1 MPGTVGVSQSL
12 LRSTE
17 PPSCLMGTLPQAKFR
32 PDTFSEFSVA
42 ACMALAIARNV
53 SGSHR
58 EYCSVF
64 SGNLGLCL
72 IPSPAL
78 GALKTKAFD
87 FLCSSSVTCNPV
99 AIIRAHTNQS
109 THSGP
114 RAHTNGDFVC
124 LRATLRKGRNQEE
137 AGQVRRGLGSPL
149 GSLSVVLILLPCQ
162 WPRGASFCGALSL
175 PQWYENLK
183 VGAHG
188 SIITIF
194 KKLLSDQKLSR
205 SSGI

>member
-12 LRSTE
+12 LRLTE
-17 PPSCLMGTLPQAKFR
+17 LPSCLMGTLPQAKFR

-42 ACMALAIARNV
+42 ACMALAIAKNV
-53 SGSHR
+53 SGNHR

-72 IPSPAL
+72 IPSPAS

-99 AIIRAHTNQS
+99 AIIRS
-109 THSGP
+109 RSGP
-114 RAHTNGDFVC
+114 RAHTNGDLVC

-137 AGQVRRGLGSPL
+137 AGQVRRGLGSLASVPVAMRGQL
-149 GSLSVVLILLPCQ
+149 LWCSLSAPVV
-162 WPRGASFCGALSL
+162 
-175 PQWYENLK
+175 
-183 VGAHG
+183 
-188 SIITIF
+188 
-194 KKLLSDQKLSR
+194 
-205 SSGI
+205 